1 MGLWRKSS
9 FEYIYGPTASPTKH
23 VRHNKT
29 FWEKK
34 KLNNEKQSTSF
45 GTREMSNPQKVA
57 SRISW
62 RLKSNCPAAESRDS
76 WVNWTETIWGLQTLR
91 IVYTQPSKCATSRS
105 SNVVLKKPKTNKRR
119 NIISHSSS
127 VSQGINKRRD
137 YTIVIIVIREFVFV
151 CQRSTRRATSY
162 LKLVGG
168 KCYSKRDHTR
178 PSDRVPYSKGII
190 RRIYWFKFMM

>member
-1 MGLWRKSS
+1 MRNSWQVLAPGKCQTPKKWHQEFLDVWNLIAQQQRAVTAEWTGQKRYEAYRRCES
-9 FEYIYGPTASPTKH
+9 YIHS
-23 VRHNKT
+23 
-29 FWEKK
+29 
-34 KLNNEKQSTSF
+34 LQS
-45 GTREMSNPQKVA
+45 
-57 SRISW
+57 
-62 RLKSNCPAAESRDS
+62 
-76 WVNWTETIWGLQTLR
+76 
-91 IVYTQPSKCATSRS
+91 ATSRS